1 MTSTVARLAPISL
14 DCADPPALAM
24 FWAGLLGGE
33 IALIADDYVVVGTDR
48 GALCARA
55 VPGYQPPAIADMHI
69 HLEIA
74 VSNIDAAVA
83 QAIRLGARA
92 LADQPTLESRR
103 VLLDPA
109 GHPFCLTTSIP
120 MNWAS

>member
-1 MTSTVARLAPISL
+1 MTLARLAPISL
-14 DCADPPALAM
+14 DCSDPPALAM
-24 FWAGLLGGE
+24 FWARLLGGE
-33 IALIADDYVVVGTDR
+33 ISLIADDYVVVGTDR

-55 VPGYQPPAIADMHI
+55 VPDYQPPESVEVNV

-74 VSNIDAAVA
+74 VADLDAAVREA
-83 QAIRLGARA
+83 VRLGATP
-92 LADQPTLESRR
+92 LEGQPMLDSMR

-109 GHPFCLTTSIP
+109 GHSFCLTTSIP